1 MTNKITHLAA
11 LLKNSHKIARA
22 ESFNLPKFPQVLV
35 DGPSTN
41 PIINIQAIK
50 PNQTIRLLGITTK
63 PSYQTNHTSQKYWAN
78 GECIYP
84 IGTITVK
91 NKLAAQKLQDCFLIN
106 GKLANENQLF
116 VGTGAKLKITGGVLP
131 HKLILT
137 DYSELILAGN
147 CHINNV
153 WLTKNSHL
161 NLSRNSVIKDAY
173 LENVSTGKY
182 QVNNQ
187 GTPYFTLGAVKV
199 QITATDQVNYLSNCN
214 LEYNN
219 QLRNVNLSYTTLQ
232 NATCRNTIIKI
243 AKTTNCPMPNS
254 NTITATTLDD
264 VALVKD
270 HDTGRDPVKTAIV
283 SSNLKHSVILTTNG
297 NQTIMAAKLFST
309 MIINDASAPQG
320 NDLNEVTF
328 KNVIIGSNIKANQVE
343 FLATKTKPIVTNQ
356 RINLQDVRINTTT
369 GGLLID
375 NLHNDIDFEQGNYK
389 QRLQIANGEAYQD
402 LVKLNSQKLAPTITV
417 KTLGHTTNDLP
428 PKYDYA
434 QMKQTLALI
443 KRTINN
449 Q

>member
-1 MTNKITHLAA
+1 MTDKIKHLAA

-41 PIINIQAIK
+41 PIINVQAIK
-50 PNQTIRLLGITTK
+50 PNQTVQLLGITTK

-91 NKLAAQKLQDCFLIN
+91 NKIAAQKLQDCFLSN

-116 VGTGAKLKITGGVLP
+116 VGTGAKLIITGGVLP
-131 HKLILT
+131 HELILT

-147 CHINNV
+147 CHINNI
-153 WLTKNSHL
+153 WLTKQSHL
-161 NLSRNSVIKDAY
+161 NLSRNSVLKNTY
-173 LENVSTGKY
+173 LENVSTGEY

-219 QLRNVNLSYTTLQ
+219 QLCNVNLSYTTLQ
-232 NATCRNTIIKI
+232 HATCKNTIIKI
-243 AKTTNCPMPNS
+243 AKTANCPLPNS
-254 NTITATTLDD
+254 TTIIATTLDD
-264 VALVKD
+264 VALIKD
-270 HDTGRDPVKTAIV
+270 HDTGRDPIQTAIV
-283 SSNLKHSVILTTNG
+283 YSNLKHSVVLTTKG
-297 NQTIMAAKLFST
+297 DQTMMAAKLFST
-309 MIINDASAPQG
+309 MIINDDSAPQG
-320 NDLNEVTF
+320 NNLNEVTL
-328 KNVIIGSNIKANQVE
+328 KNVIIGSNIKANHVE

-356 RINLQDVRINTTT
+356 RINLQDVEINTTT

-375 NLHNDIDFEQGNYK
+375 NVHNDLDFEQGNYK
-389 QRLQIANGEAYQD
+389 RHLQIATGKAYQG
-402 LVKLNSQKLAPTITV
+402 LVELNSQKLTPTTAT
-417 KTLGHTTNDLP
+417 KTLGHTTNNLP

-434 QMKQTLALI
+434 QMKQTLTLI
-443 KRTINN
+443 NRAINN